1 MKKALNKKYYNEY
14 KINNV
19 DDIIYYDS
27 DNEKMYVVKE
37 FKATSSDGNYIL
49 TNIMEEANW
58 KRKH

>member
-49 TNIMEEANW
+49 TNIMEEAN
-58 KRKH
+58 